1 MFLLSESSLTEQNL
15 TTEFVVPNS
24 QESYS
29 KTNSSDSL
37 LLIPELFQSWAFY
50 GVKLFN
56 AVLCV

>member
-24 QESYS
+24 HESYS

-37 LLIPELFQSWAFY
+37 LLIPELFQS
-50 GVKLFN
+50 
-56 AVLCV
+56 